1 MFTSFITVAKIVHK
15 IEKSGRVS
23 EAPNSPACLHSR
35 SRTGLGAWEGK
46 SG

>member
-1 MFTSFITVAKIVHK
+1 MSISSITVAKIVHR
-15 IEKSGRVS
+15 IEKSGPVS

-35 SRTGLGAWEGK
+35 SRTGLDAWEGK